1 MGTTAQADI
10 KTQVKDFLQKRIGE
24 DVQFS
29 YEDDIFK
36 LGLVNSLFALE
47 LVVFLENTFSIT
59 VENDDL
65 DLNNFS
71 SISNIEQFI
80 SRKKGA

>member
-1 MGTTAQADI
+1 MEKEI
-10 KTQVKDFLQKRIGE
+10 KSTVKSFLQQRIG
-24 DVQFS
+24 DTQIQDT
-29 YEDDIFK
+29 DDIFK

-59 VENDDL
+59 VENEDL

-71 SISNIEQFI
+71 QLNNIEQFI
-80 SRKKGA
+80 LRKTSNVPA